1 MREGCWTTLPTMDGA
16 TVGKERPS
24 MTANTPADKESI
36 GTTQVDEV
44 LSNVS
49 DENPLKQ
56 IVIDLLDRV
65 ERVEL
70 ARDAAHSRIDE
81 LEAQLGG
88 NNPKGSGKE
97 DAPAQDDSTPLEQI
111 ADDEKDDPVGVQIT
125 SSVTRAAEVMKNWS
139 SWSKKAPKGRT
150 VKDNLKNLIET
161 ATGES
166 LAWRQV
172 YRACKKVEQLTKGKI
187 VFSKTKRHGW
197 ILMQP
202 ERSSSVGGT

>member
-1 MREGCWTTLPTMDGA
+1 MNTDTDQGHNSVPTEVAETLN
-16 TVGKERPS
+16 S
-24 MTANTPADKESI
+24 
-36 GTTQVDEV
+36 
-44 LSNVS
+44 VS
-49 DENPLKQ
+49 DDNPLKQ

-81 LEAQLGG
+81 LEAQLEE
-88 NNPKGSGKE
+88 NNPKGSSEE

-111 ADDEKDDPVGVQIT
+111 ADDKKDDPVGVQVT
-125 SSVTRAAEVMKNWS
+125 ASVTRAAAVMKNWS

-150 VKDNLKNLIET
+150 VRDNLKNLIET

-202 ERSSSVGGT
+202 NRHSSSAGTG